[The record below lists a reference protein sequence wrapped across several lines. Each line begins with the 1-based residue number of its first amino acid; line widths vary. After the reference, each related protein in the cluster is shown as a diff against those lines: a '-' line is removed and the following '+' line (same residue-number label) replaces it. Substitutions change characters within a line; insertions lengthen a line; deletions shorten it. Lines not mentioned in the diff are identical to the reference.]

1 MPDDIPPRD
10 HSAGLG
16 DLVRGH
22 VEERAAIE
30 DPGAKDSGFLLL
42 CHVGIL
48 LRAGSGS
55 HGLSVILRGVARKP
69 VITIVGAGN
78 LASALAPALR
88 SARYRIDRILSRDRR
103 SSLKRAQALG
113 RRVGGKA
120 AALGTPVST
129 GVLWLCVSD
138 DAIHPC
144 ARALS
149 RQGSWKG
156 KIVLHSSGALSSDEL
171 APLRRRGASVASLH
185 PMMTFVPGVK
195 VRMAEVPFAVEGDR
209 GAVRVARRIVADLG
223 ARVFAI
229 RKANKPLYH
238 AFGSFSSPMV
248 IATLAMAER
257 VAAAAGVPTRMRRE
271 VMLPIV
277 KKTFSNYLEASA
289 DKAFSGPIARG
300 DVNTI
305 RRHLR
310 ALKKVP
316 GAREVYVALAHS
328 ALRNLPTKNRAAV
341 ARILKSR

>member
-1 MPDDIPPRD
+1 MSDDIPPRD

-16 DLVRGH
+16 DFLRGH
-22 VEERAAIE
+22 VEERS
-30 DPGAKDSGFLLL
+30 AKENLGVKDARALLF

-48 LRAGSGS
+48 LRAASGS

-88 SARYRIDRILSRDRR
+88 SAGYRIDRILSRDRR
-103 SSLKRAQALG
+103 SSRKRAQALG

-120 AALGTPVST
+120 SALGTPVSA

-144 ARALS
+144 ARTLS

-156 KIVLHSSGALSSDEL
+156 RVVLHSSGALSSDEL
-171 APLRRRGASVASLH
+171 APFRRKGASAASLH
-185 PMMTFVPGVK
+185 PMMTFVPSVK
-195 VRMAEVPFAVEGDR
+195 ARMAEVPFAVEGDQA
-209 GAVRVARRIVADLG
+209 AVRVARRIVADLG
-223 ARVFAI
+223 ARVFVI
-229 RKANKPLYH
+229 GKANKPLYH

-248 IATLAMAER
+248 IATLSMAER
-257 VAAAAGVPTRMRRE
+257 VAAAAGVPSGMRRE

-316 GAREVYVALAHS
+316 GAREIYVALARS
-328 ALRNLPTKNRAAV
+328 ALRNLPAKNRAAV
-341 ARILKSR
+341 ARVLKSR